1 MDFLKKIHPNIY
13 LLISIFLI
21 TTAIATLF
29 LGKFMFAIISLIIGI
44 ISLIAWTFWAYSKKL
59 KILRCFIKLRYKDMV
74 GNKFS

>member
-29 LGKFMFAIISLIIGI
+29 LGNFMFAIISLIIGI
-44 ISLIAWTFWAYSKKL
+44 ISLIAWTFLGLFEETK
-59 KILRCFIKLRYKDMV
+59 
-74 GNKFS
+74 NK